1 MKIAIGSDHAAYEM
15 KKIVI
20 QHLEDR
26 GIEVLD
32 LGTNS
37 PERTHYPIYG
47 QRVGKAVANG
57 EADLGITICGTGIG
71 IGISAGKVKGIRA
84 AIVSDTYS
92 ARMARQHNDA
102 NVLSFGARVV
112 GPGLAEDLVDAFLDH
127 DFEGGRHATRVSLI
141 ADIDEGKDI
150 TEIP

>member
-1 MKIAIGSDHAAYEM
+1 MKIAIGSDHAAYDM
-15 KKIVI
+15 KTIII
-20 QHLEDR
+20 QHLKDR
-26 GIEVLD
+26 NIDVLD
-32 LGTNS
+32 VGTNS

-47 QRVGKAVANG
+47 QRVAQAVVNG
-57 EADLGITICGTGIG
+57 EADFGITICGTGIG

-112 GPGLAEDLVDAFLDH
+112 GPGLAEDIVDAFLDH
-127 DFEGGRHATRVSLI
+127 DFEGGRHATRVNLI
-141 ADIDEGKDI
+141 NDIDEGKDI

>member
-1 MKIAIGSDHAAYEM
+1 MKIAIGSDHAAYDM
-15 KKIVI
+15 KQFII

-26 GIEVLD
+26 GIEVMD
-32 LGTNS
+32 VGTNS
-37 PERTHYPIYG
+37 AERTHYPIYG

-92 ARMARQHNDA
+92 ARMARQHNNA

-112 GPGLAEDLVDAFLDH
+112 GPGLAQDIVDSFLDH
-127 DFEGGRHATRVSLI
+127 EFEGDRHAIRVKMI

-150 TEIP
+150 TEFP

>member
-1 MKIAIGSDHAAYEM
+1 MKIAIGSDHAAFDL
-15 KKIVI
+15 KQIVI
-20 QHLEDR
+20 QHLKDR
-26 GIEVLD
+26 KIEVLD
-32 LGTNS
+32 VGAHS
-37 PERTHYPIYG
+37 PERTDYPIYG
-47 QRVGKAVANG
+47 QRVAKAVVSG

-92 ARMARQHNDA
+92 ARMARQHNNA

-127 DFEGGRHATRVSLI
+127 EFEGGRHAKRVSLI
-141 ADIDEGKDI
+141 ADIDAGEDI

>member
-1 MKIAIGSDHAAYEM
+1 MKIAIGSDHAAFDL
-15 KKIVI
+15 KQTVI
-20 QHLEDR
+20 QHLKNRE
-26 GIEVLD
+26 IEVLD
-32 LGTNS
+32 VGTHS
-37 PERTHYPIYG
+37 TERTDYPIYG
-47 QRVGKAVANG
+47 QRVAKAVVGG

-92 ARMARQHNDA
+92 ARMARQHNNA

-127 DFEGGRHATRVSLI
+127 DFEGGRHAKRVNLI
-141 ADIDEGKDI
+141 ADIDAGKDI

>member
-1 MKIAIGSDHAAYEM
+1 MKIAIGSDHAAFDL
-15 KKIVI
+15 KQVII
-20 QHLEDR
+20 QHLKDR
-26 GIEVLD
+26 EIEVLD
-32 LGTNS
+32 LGAHST
-37 PERTHYPIYG
+37 ERTDYPIYG
-47 QRVGKAVANG
+47 QRVAMAVVNG

-92 ARMARQHNDA
+92 ARMARQHNNA

-127 DFEGGRHATRVSLI
+127 DFEGGRHAKRVDLI
-141 ADIDEGKDI
+141 ADIDAGKDI

>member
-1 MKIAIGSDHAAYEM
+1 MKIAIGSDHAAFDL
-15 KKIVI
+15 KQTVI
-20 QHLEDR
+20 QYLKNRD
-26 GIEVLD
+26 IEVLD
-32 LGTNS
+32 VGTHS
-37 PERTHYPIYG
+37 SERTDYPIYG
-47 QRVGKAVANG
+47 QRVAKAVVSG

-92 ARMARQHNDA
+92 ARMARQHNNA

-127 DFEGGRHATRVSLI
+127 DFEGGRHADRVNLI
-141 ADIDEGKDI
+141 ADIDAGKDI
-150 TEIP
+150 TAIP

>member
-1 MKIAIGSDHAAYEM
+1 MKIAIGSDHAAFEM
-15 KKIVI
+15 KKLVI
-20 QHLEDR
+20 QHLKDR

-37 PERTHYPIYG
+37 SERTHYPIYG

-71 IGISAGKVKGIRA
+71 IGMSAGKVKGIRA

-92 ARMARQHNDA
+92 ARMARQHNNA

-112 GPGLAEDLVDAFLDH
+112 GPGLAEDIVDSFLDH
-127 DFEGGRHATRVSLI
+127 EFEGGRHAIRVNLI

>member
-1 MKIAIGSDHAAYEM
+1 MKIAIGSDHAAFEL
-15 KKIVI
+15 KQTVI
-20 QHLEDR
+20 QHLKDR
-26 GIEVLD
+26 HIDVLD
-32 LGTNS
+32 LGADS
-37 PERTHYPIYG
+37 KERTDYPIYG

-92 ARMARQHNDA
+92 ARMARQHNNA

-127 DFEGGRHATRVSLI
+127 EFEGGRHTKRVSLI
-141 ADIDEGKDI
+141 ADIDAGEDI